1 MRQRPPAVVEDI
13 RSHERPSLIGLTRP
27 GVAKAV
33 YLTLVELGAN
43 LDELLAEAGLDPR
56 TFDGGRTP
64 VPYASLG
71 RLIALGAERTGCHH
85 LGLLVGQRAT
95 LASLGLLGLL
105 MRHSDTIGGALRALE
120 AHAGVRNWGAV
131 VGLDIDSEVAVLSYC
146 PYGSEAESTALQS
159 ERALATITN
168 VVRALG
174 SSDAALLEV
183 LLPRSAPRDTAPY
196 ISFFRAPVRY
206 DQETAALVFPTLLL
220 ERRIKGA
227 DPAARG
233 RVEDRIR
240 KLEAEQPSTLKDK
253 LREYLQAQV
262 MRQRCKAA
270 HVARLRLVP
279 PRTLRR
285 RLKAEGTTFKQIAN
299 EAQFSVAK
307 QLLANTRMSMAQ
319 ISAALDFSEP
329 AAFSHAFRRW
339 SGFAP
344 STWRREHQS
353 KCLGREQDENSY
365 SAQTQQPVR

>member
-1 MRQRPPAVVEDI
+1 MRQCPNAVVGDI

-27 GVAKAV
+27 GVAQAV
-33 YLTLVELGAN
+33 YLALVELGAN

-105 MRHSDTIGGALRALE
+105 MRHSDTVGGALRALE

-131 VGLDIDSEVAVLSYC
+131 VGLDIGREVAVLSYC
-146 PYGSEAESTALQS
+146 PYGSEAEGAALQS

-168 VVRALG
+168 VLRTLG
-174 SSDAALLEV
+174 GSDSALLEV
-183 LLPRSAPRDTAPY
+183 LLPRSVPRDTAPY
-196 ISFFRAPVRY
+196 IGFFRAPVRY
-206 DQETAALVFPTLLL
+206 DQEMAALVVPTLLL
-220 ERRIKGA
+220 EQRIKGA
-227 DPAARG
+227 DPMARA
-233 RVEDRIR
+233 RAEDRIR
-240 KLEAEQPSTLKDK
+240 KLEAEQPSTLTDK

-262 MRQRCKAA
+262 VRQRCKAA
-270 HVARLRLVP
+270 HVARLRLLP

-285 RLKAEGTTFKQIAN
+285 RLKAEGTTFKQLAN

-307 QLLANTRMSMAQ
+307 QLLANTSMSMAQ

-339 SGFAP
+339 SGLTP
-344 STWRREHQS
+344 SIWRREHQS
-353 KCLGREQDENSY
+353 KCLGGAQAKAPNA
-365 SAQTQQPVR
+365 AQTRQPFR